1 MTSIAEF
8 TTAATT
14 RQPPPPLRAPY
25 NFVPLN
31 PTVLPTPLGDAPDIG
46 TPLEG
51 GLSGELV
58 VEWRVETPLLVG
70 GSDNNG
76 KNDSNDNHIKK
87 NNAPFRLAMDDPTAP
102 GNDFAIPGASLRGM
116 IRAVLEIMAYAHLD
130 LVTDRRFGF
139 RDYDSVRWQK
149 TVNDANLAFRPKE
162 MTNAKGNIV
171 TAKLP
176 FAGWLVARFDGEE
189 YQTGTLHKCDY
200 VEVPVCCI
208 ARALDIDA
216 DTWHRWTLAERRAEL
231 HLKGLLGVIDLGR
244 ITPTLAGQQG
254 TLAVPGR
261 ALRDPGQ
268 TTNKVKEIAF
278 LADTGDSW
286 PIGKPAFDAFDAI
299 QVTDGN
305 DHQGP
310 PEENW
315 SYWRPRLV
323 AGERVPVFF
332 RGDPAAASNRVPEP
346 NEFCMAL
353 TRLMRLPHRYTI
365 HDRRRRDQPP
375 LPETR
380 LDFVQALFG
389 HVPPEGEPNRQNRRG
404 RQRAWRSR
412 VRFGLAT
419 LTTATPVTPLQA
431 RRALTMQPRAS
442 FWPFYLRPRPETGRT
457 ETVKHPVDWSSDYA
471 RLAGRKRYPARNT
484 ATPTLPT
491 SPRDKPQQ
499 ENELVF
505 LPATPAAP
513 LVFRSSI
520 RFTNLL
526 PEELGG
532 LVWAIGLGAHAAGTT
547 GRPRHMLGR
556 AKAFGYGQ
564 LQAVI
569 LDPARQGWL
578 ERNDGAAPP
587 DLATC
592 AASFET
598 WVADGLGDATPFT
611 DRPEIATLLAM
622 ADADHGARLATAG
635 CLAFTELA
643 EPGAQS
649 QAERILAAYSTIKK
663 RAACPPPKRGTQ
675 HQDRRGDQ
683 PIAREAAD
691 PSFLFLPDF
700 PSREE
705 EPNR

>member
-1 MTSIAEF
+1 MTSIATF
-8 TTAATT
+8 KAAATN
-14 RQPPPPLRAPY
+14 RKPPPPLRAPY

-31 PTVLPTPLGDAPDIG
+31 DKVLPTPLGDEPDLGAP
-46 TPLEG
+46 LKN

-58 VEWRVETPLLVG
+58 VNWRVETPLLVG
-70 GSDNNG
+70 GREYKDN
-76 KNDSNDNHIKK
+76 KD
-87 NNAPFRLAMDDPTAP
+87 NNAPFRLVHDEATKP
-102 GNDFAIPGASLRGM
+102 GTDFAIPGASLRGM
-116 IRAVLEIMAYAHLD
+116 IRAVLEIMAFAHLD

-139 RDYDSVRWQK
+139 RDYDAVNWQRI
-149 TVNDANLAFRPKE
+149 VNDAKLAFLGRQ
-162 MTNAKGNIV
+162 MTDARGNPF

-176 FAGWLVARFDGEE
+176 FAGWLDATFEGGT
-189 YQTGTLHKCDY
+189 YTTGNLRKCSY

-208 ARALDIDA
+208 VAALDIDEN
-216 DTWHRWTLAERRAEL
+216 TWHRMTLAERHAEL
-231 HLKGLLGVIDLGR
+231 HLKGLLGFVDLGR
-244 ITPTLAGQQG
+244 LTPTLAGQNG
-254 TLAVPGR
+254 TLVVAGR

-268 TTNKVKEIAF
+268 STNKNKEIAF

-286 PIGKPAFDAFDAI
+286 PIGKAAFDAFDAI
-299 QVTDGN
+299 QVKDGK
-305 DHQGP
+305 DHQGAR
-310 PEENW
+310 EENW
-315 SYWRPRLV
+315 SYWRPRLED
-323 AGERVPVFF
+323 GERIPVFF
-332 RGDPAAASNRVPEP
+332 RGDPVTALNRVPEP
-346 NEFCMAL
+346 TEFCMAI

-389 HVPPEGEPNRQNRRG
+389 HVPPEGEPNLQNRRG

-419 LTTATPVTPLQA
+419 LTTTTPVTPLQA

-442 FWPFYLRPRPETGRT
+442 FWPFYLRPRPASGPN
-457 ETVKHPVDWSSDYA
+457 ETVKHPIDWSSDDA
-471 RLAGRKRYPARNT
+471 RLAGRKRYPARNAAT
-484 ATPTLPT
+484 ATLPT
-491 SPRDKPQQ
+491 SPSDKPQQ
-499 ENELVF
+499 ENQLVF
-505 LPATPAAP
+505 LPATPTAP

-532 LVWAIGLGAHAAGTT
+532 LVWAIGLGAHATGTAS
-547 GRPRHMLGR
+547 RRRHMLGR

-569 LDPARQGWL
+569 LDPASHGWL
-578 ERNDGAAPP
+578 ERNDGADPP
-587 DLATC
+587 DLPTC
-592 AASFET
+592 AAAFET
-598 WVADGLGDATPFT
+598 WVADGVGDATPFT

-622 ADADHGARLATAG
+622 ADADHGARLAAAN
-635 CLAFTELA
+635 CLTFTELA

-649 QAERILAAYSTIKK
+649 QAERILASYSTIKK
-663 RAACPPPKRGTQ
+663 RASCPPRGT
-675 HQDRRGDQ
+675 HQDRKGSQ
-683 PIAREAAD
+683 PIAREATD